1 MKKLLA
7 VVGAVTLVAG
17 ATVAGMLYLK
27 KKGIICCE
35 DEDEN
40 LEDIDVRMSEENID
54 IPVFDDDN
62 NATLADEE
70 ISEL

>member
-40 LEDIDVRMSEENID
+40 LEDIDVRMTEDELN
-54 IPVFDDDN
+54 IPVSED
-62 NATLADEE
+62 TADTVNKEE
-70 ISEL
+70 RSAL

>member
-27 KKGIICCE
+27 KKGIVCCE

-40 LEDIDVRMSEENID
+40 LEDIDVRMTEDELN
-54 IPVFDDDN
+54 IPVSED
-62 NATLADEE
+62 TADTVNKEE
-70 ISEL
+70 RSAL

>member
-27 KKGIICCE
+27 KKGIIYCE

-40 LEDIDVRMSEENID
+40 LEDIDVRMTEDELN
-54 IPVFDDDN
+54 IPVSED
-62 NATLADEE
+62 TADTVDKEE
-70 ISEL
+70 RSAL